1 MKQQLQY
8 YNVLTEAIT
17 VVSTQEF
24 PVSVSATTLDDW
36 QQGLQDTNL
45 LPPEC
50 QSDVIAEDEDGFIS
64 GGL

>member
-8 YNVLTEAIT
+8 YNVLTSAVT
-17 VVSTQEF
+17 VISTQEF
-24 PVSVSATTLDDW
+24 ADEVSAATLDGW
-36 QQGLQDTNL
+36 QQGLQDSNL

-50 QSDVIAEDEDGFIS
+50 QSDVIAEDEDGFIT

>member
-8 YNVLTEAIT
+8 YNVLTETIT

-24 PVSVSATTLDDW
+24 AGGVSADTLDGW

-50 QSDVIAEDEDGFIS
+50 QSDVVAEDEDGFIS